1 MTQSSSSIKEFYH
14 NHAKDLKVSG
24 RILKIISLIPKW
36 VQGMSVLDVG
46 CGTRLITSCMGVYA
60 NVKGIDIDEDITIY
74 KEDKKYMVV
83 TCFDVLEHVEDLHKA
98 IDNIKA
104 LCHDGGLIIINQPEQ
119 EDKTQPIDRVVPLDI
134 LLHIGKLV
142 YLENYRFSINESYNF
157 MVFKK

>member
-1 MTQSSSSIKEFYH
+1 
-14 NHAKDLKVSG
+14 
-24 RILKIISLIPKW
+24 
-36 VQGMSVLDVG
+36 
-46 CGTRLITSCMGVYA
+46 MGVYA